1 MGIADLVRPVQGE
14 QVVLCFQSDEVL
26 APAPPGS
33 TAVLAVAVALAQCV
47 ALIVTGSVL
56 LGMDLPHRPELL
68 FRLALG
74 IMLVAALA
82 AATTVFTRGI
92 CPAHD
97 DTGAAR
103 LGGGPG
109 NPGPVAVDAAGD
121 SR

>member
-1 MGIADLVRPVQGE
+1 M
-14 QVVLCFQSDEVL
+14 
-26 APAPPGS
+26 
-33 TAVLAVAVALAQCV
+33 LAVAVALAQCV

-74 IMLVAALA
+74 IMLVATFA

-109 NPGPVAVDAAGD
+109 NPGPVAADAAGD

>member
-1 MGIADLVRPVQGE
+1 MP
-14 QVVLCFQSDEVL
+14 
-26 APAPPGS
+26 
-33 TAVLAVAVALAQCV
+33 AVAVALAQCV

-68 FRLALG
+68 FGGLALG

-82 AATTVFTRGI
+82 AATTVFTRGS